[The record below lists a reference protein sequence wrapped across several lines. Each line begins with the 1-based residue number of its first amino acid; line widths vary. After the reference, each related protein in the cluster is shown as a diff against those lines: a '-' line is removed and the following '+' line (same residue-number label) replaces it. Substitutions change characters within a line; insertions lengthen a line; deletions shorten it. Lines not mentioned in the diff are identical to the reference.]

1 MNLFDREI
9 FYSIRDKIT
18 VRVCN
23 RLLVIECDC
32 VLLLMLSIRR
42 YFFIRKGDWYINVG
56 TCAAGNGGN
65 GTNSNRSA
73 TKGVTAEFSHS
84 PCSNPIWS
92 SCFDVVFNYHCKWE
106 RANYCELFCVFLLI
120 FIVIFFFINVSSKFI
135 VVVKFFLF
143 EILRNTNNDECWLCW
158 KWNFDRYSIV
168 ILLDC

>member
-1 MNLFDREI
+1 MWLCAIIDVINKKILFYPEG
-9 FYSIRDKIT
+9 S
-18 VRVCN
+18 
-23 RLLVIECDC
+23 
-32 VLLLMLSIRR
+32 
-42 YFFIRKGDWYINVG
+42 GDWYINVG

-120 FIVIFFFINVSSKFI
+120 FIVIFFFPRFFAKYPSMRFVCSISSINVSSKFI

-143 EILRNTNNDECWLCW
+143 EILRNTNIDECWLCW